1 MLDLDVAL
9 TRGRFVLDVALR
21 VDGVVAILGP
31 NGSGKT
37 TLLRAVLG
45 AERPGRG
52 RIALGGRIL
61 FDAEADLDLPA
72 EARSIAYV
80 PQGYGLF
87 PHLSALDNVL
97 FGMDGRKSEKIERA
111 RALLDELALA
121 EVASRKPSALS
132 GGERQ
137 RVALARALASD
148 PALLL
153 LDEPMAALDA
163 ATRPRVRRFLAARLA
178 ASGLPALVVTHD
190 PSDAR
195 ALASEVVVLENGRV
209 AQRGTPDELAARP
222 ATELVAA
229 MAPGLRRS

>member
-1 MLDLDVAL
+1 M
-9 TRGRFVLDVALR
+9 
-21 VDGVVAILGP
+21 
-31 NGSGKT
+31 
-37 TLLRAVLG
+37 
-45 AERPGRG
+45 
-52 RIALGGRIL
+52 
-61 FDAEADLDLPA
+61 
-72 EARSIAYV
+72 
-80 PQGYGLF
+80 
-87 PHLSALDNVL
+87 
-97 FGMDGRKSEKIERA
+97 
-111 RALLDELALA
+111 
-121 EVASRKPSALS
+121 ASRKPSALS